1 MSAPQCISQL
11 GKESRIFTPTSLQI
25 LIPSKESGR
34 LRKLESTSSRSGDH
48 RVENTLAK
56 IWREIVQKNKRQK
69 RLLQCIELAK
79 ERIKTRMSIADL
91 AKRHNLTEHKVR
103 RDIETVIFL
112 ARSSM
117 FEKTPSTKSTW
128 LNYS

>member
-1 MSAPQCISQL
+1 MKAPVRDPVII
-11 GKESRIFTPTSLQI
+11 ESKTTCQ
-25 LIPSKESGR
+25 
-34 LRKLESTSSRSGDH
+34 
-48 RVENTLAK
+48 NLA
-56 IWREIVQKNKRQK
+56 RIVQKNKRQK

-103 RDIETVIFL
+103 RDIETAIFV

-117 FEKTPSTKSTW
+117 FERTLSTKSTSLKLLMTDW
-128 LNYS
+128 A